1 MTPDF
6 LPKFSDRFD
15 FEAGEN
21 PLYSKVGDLK
31 KAGTPIL
38 DLTVSNPTRVK
49 LSFPGEAILHSLTKN
64 AGLVYEPEPQGSEV
78 ARNCVAEYYRERG
91 LDILPE
97 DLFLT
102 SSSSEAYSYIIK
114 LLCDPGDEILIPS
127 PGYPLFEFLALLEGV
142 KFNSYRLDPI
152 QDWKP
157 DFEGLKEAVS
167 AKTKLLFLVSP
178 NNPTGSTLSES
189 DFSALV
195 RFCESNGIGIVLD
208 EVFCDYFHSE
218 GTRHSE
224 LHTRKVPFFRING
237 ISKIL
242 ALPQMKLSWIHVDGP
257 ESWKTECKERL
268 EIISDT
274 YLSVASPIQHAL
286 SDLMPWRKLIQ
297 GQVLR
302 RISRNLKILSGMIPS
317 AEKIRYRPPMAGWY
331 AVLESDFFLEQETF
345 CLRLLEKEHTL
356 VHPGCMFG
364 FPEDHPAIVLSLLPE
379 TEIIEAGIAKI
390 LDFVAGNG

>member
-1 MTPDF
+1 MIPDF
-6 LPKFSDRFD
+6 LSKFSDRFD

-31 KAGTPIL
+31 KAGTEIL

-49 LSFPGEAILHSLTKN
+49 LSFPGEAILHSLTKS
-64 AGLVYEPEPQGSEV
+64 ASLVYEPESQGSEA
-78 ARNCVAEYYRERG
+78 ARNCVADYYRERG
-91 LDILPE
+91 FNLFPE

-114 LLCDPGDEILIPS
+114 LICNPGDEILIPS

-142 KFNSYRLDPI
+142 KFSSYDLDPG

-157 DFEGLKEAVS
+157 NIQEIEAAISVR
-167 AKTKLLFLVSP
+167 TKLLFLVSP
-178 NNPTGSTLSES
+178 NNPTGSMISES
-189 DFSALV
+189 DFSEIV
-195 RFCESNGIGIVLD
+195 RFCESKEIGIVLD
-208 EVFCDYFHSE
+208 EVFCDYIHSE
-218 GTRHSE
+218 EIQRPA
-224 LHTRKVPFFRING
+224 LHTQKVPFFRING

-242 ALPQMKLSWIHVDGP
+242 ALPQMKLSWVHIDGP
-257 ESWKTECKERL
+257 ENWKAECKERL

-274 YLSVASPIQHAL
+274 YLSVATPIQHAL

-302 RISRNLKILSGMIPS
+302 RISRNLKILSGMIPN
-317 AEKIRYRPPMAGWY
+317 AGKIRFRPPVAGWY
-331 AVLESDFFLEQETF
+331 AVLESDFFREQETF
-345 CLRLLEKEHTL
+345 CLHLLEKGHTL

-379 TEIIEAGIAKI
+379 NEILETGIAKI
-390 LDFVAGNG
+390 LDFVGG